1 MNKTLLIA
9 LSIAIMIAGTINAQ
23 AIKRVAKKDK
33 NDSSK
38 TESVVRI
45 QKDDQ
50 QRPKDE
56 FIDKDGDGINDQ
68 VAKQKPPL
76 IKRQEPQK
84 TQPPEADKSSQ
95 PVLQPPSKPK
105 VTESQP
111 PQIKAPERQP
121 QQPKT
126 SEPQKQKPKEPV
138 KKESSSAQKK
148 SKR

>member
-1 MNKTLLIA
+1 
-9 LSIAIMIAGTINAQ
+9 MISGTINAQ

-38 TESVVRI
+38 AESVVRK
-45 QKDDQ
+45 QKDNRSQ
-50 QRPKDE
+50 PKDE

-84 TQPPEADKSSQ
+84 TQPPETDKPSQ

-111 PQIKAPERQP
+111 PRIKAPE
-121 QQPKT
+121 K
-126 SEPQKQKPKEPV
+126 QKQKPKEPER
-138 KKESSSAQKK
+138 KESNSAHKK